1 MAWWRW
7 FLVVI
12 GSVATALIMLALGFF
27 AESRITTDLSQAQ
40 LDPFYMTPDP
50 LLGEP
55 GTLLRIEPL
64 DVDVP
69 GGSGFRMLYVSERPD
84 GERAVSGGMVFIPN
98 TPAVSSGRPVVAWA
112 HGTLGQGDAC
122 APSRSRNPLG
132 DTAGWLA
139 QMMSAGW
146 VVTATDYTG
155 LGTQGPNLYLVGEAE
170 VRDVVN
176 SVRAIRQVPEAQA
189 GDSYVVWGHSQGGHS
204 SLWAGHLAPAIAP
217 ELNLLGVAAAA
228 PAAELSLIMQEQWQS
243 VVGWVI
249 GPEVIRSW
257 PSYDANL
264 RPDAIVSARGQDLT
278 ASLAEECVT
287 MAALDGQAQQAL
299 GFDYFSVN
307 PITVPTWRAAA
318 EEQTPPPMP
327 SNVPV
332 FIGQS
337 VTDAVVL
344 GWPNGQLQNAW
355 CAAGSTLETMWVYN
369 VAHQGT
375 AVVIGPDVVR
385 WIADRFAG
393 VPAKRTCA
401 QPPPVSSAADVAAIT
416 GP

>member
-155 LGTQGPNLYLVGEAE
+155 LGTEGPNLYLVGEAE

-369 VAHQGT
+369 VAHQDT

>member
-7 FLVVI
+7 LLVVI

-27 AESRITTDLSQAQ
+27 AESRITMDLSQAQ
-40 LDPFYMTPDP
+40 LDPFYATPDP

-64 DVDVP
+64 DVEVP
-69 GGSGFRMLYVSERPD
+69 GGTGYRILYISERPTGD
-84 GERAVSGGMVFIPN
+84 RAVSGGMVFIPT
-98 TPAVSSGRPVVAWA
+98 TPAGSAGRPVVAWA

-122 APSRSRNPLG
+122 APSRSQNPLG

-139 QMMSAGW
+139 QMMAAGW

-155 LGTQGPNLYLVGEAE
+155 LGTDGPNLYLVGEAE

-249 GPEVIRSW
+249 GPEVTRSW

-264 RPDAIVSARGQDLT
+264 RPDAIVSTRGQDLT

-287 MAALDGQAQQAL
+287 VAALDGQAEQAL

-344 GWPNGQLQNAW
+344 AWPNGHLQNEW

-369 VAHQGT
+369 VAHQDT
-375 AVVIGPDVVR
+375 AIVIGPDVVR

-393 VPAKRTCA
+393 VPANRTCA
-401 QPPPVSSAADVAAIT
+401 QPPPVSSAAEVTAIT

>member
-64 DVDVP
+64 DVVVP

-122 APSRSRNPLG
+122 APSRSQNPLG

-146 VVTATDYTG
+146 AVTATDYTG
-155 LGTQGPNLYLVGEAE
+155 LGTEGPNLYLVGEAE

-204 SLWAGHLAPAIAP
+204 SLWAGHLASAIAP

-257 PSYDANL
+257 PNYDANL

-278 ASLAEECVT
+278 DSLAEECVV
-287 MAALDGQAQQAL
+287 MAAFDGQAQQAL

-355 CAAGSTLETMWVYN
+355 CAAGSTLETMWVFN
-369 VAHQGT
+369 VAHQDT
-375 AVVIGPDVVR
+375 AVVIGPEVVR